1 MLEID
6 DRKEIP
12 MNKVRVEGMHCNHCR
27 LAVLEAL
34 NKLPGAKG
42 VAVDLEHGMVTWEVI
57 ESTME
62 IITAT
67 IEDFGFD
74 VVREDEPNDC
84 CGEKD
89 CGCGCC

>member
-1 MLEID
+1 
-6 DRKEIP
+6 

-42 VAVDLEHGMVTWEVI
+42 VVVDLEHGVVSWEVI

-62 IITAT
+62 IIKAT
-67 IEDFGFD
+67 IEDLGFD
-74 VVREDEPNDC
+74 VVEQKEDAC

-89 CGCGCC
+89 CGCGYC

>member
-67 IEDFGFD
+67 IEDLGFD
-74 VVREDEPNDC
+74 VVREDEPNAC
-84 CGEKD
+84 CDEKD